1 MSYVRVLDG
10 VYAGK
15 PVSNVVLPLVKPFKL
30 GTKGGYITVD
40 GAYFKMDR
48 NIRIMLASPKSFAIA
63 TVNDYLAQKAPGSEL
78 APSAIALASAEDDV
92 AVVHEVET
100 DEEVIARIRERF
112 SMLDEMTEAV
122 VEGNI
127 RAMIVSGP
135 PGVGKSFGVEKIID
149 KSLLFDRIAK
159 PGARLRAE
167 VIKGA
172 VTPVALYSQLYK
184 YSDEDC
190 VLVFDDCDTVLL
202 DDVSLNLL
210 KGALDSGKRRKI
222 SWLAD
227 SSFLNKEGIPDSF
240 DFKGSIIFISNL
252 KFDKFK
258 GKLADHL
265 AALQSR
271 CHYLDLTLDT
281 MRDKIMRIKQI
292 HDDGGLFD
300 DLGLTEAQGNEVI
313 AFMDINKEKL
323 REVSLRMAIKIGQL
337 RKSFDAKWM
346 HMAKATCMK
355 A

>member
-1 MSYVRVLDG
+1 MSYVRVLAG
-10 VYAGK
+10 MYAGK
-15 PVSNVVLPLVKPFKL
+15 TVSNVVLPLVKPFKL

-48 NIRIMLASPKSFAIA
+48 NIRIMIESPKSFEIA
-63 TVNDYLAQKAPGSEL
+63 TVNDYLSQTAPGAEL
-78 APSAIALASAEDDV
+78 TPVALAEVSEAV
-92 AVVHEVET
+92 ALAAET

-135 PGVGKSFGVEKIID
+135 PGVGKSFGIERIID
-149 KSLLFDRIAK
+149 KACLLDHIT
-159 PGARLRAE
+159 GSRLRAE
-167 VIKGA
+167 VVKGA

-184 YSDEDC
+184 YSDENS
-190 VLVFDDCDTVLL
+190 VLVFDDCDSVLL

-227 SSFLNKEGIPDSF
+227 SSYLNKEGIPDSF
-240 DFKGSIIFISNL
+240 DFKGSVIFISNL

-258 GKLADHL
+258 GKLKDHL
-265 AALQSR
+265 DALQSR
-271 CHYLDLTLDT
+271 CHYLDLTMDS

-292 HDDGGLFD
+292 HQDGGLFD
-300 DLGLTEAQGNEVI
+300 DLELSTEQADEVI
-313 AFMDINKEKL
+313 AFMDLNKDKL

-346 HMAKATCMK
+346 HMARATCMK

>member
-1 MSYVRVLDG
+1 MNPSFVRF
-10 VYAGK
+10 
-15 PVSNVVLPLVKPFKL
+15 VSGTYRKQDVSGMTFQLVEGFK
-30 GTKGGYITVD
+30 TTAKGGHVTVKNGNVFPGFPD
-40 GAYFKMDR
+40 E
-48 NIRIMLASPKSFAIA
+48 IRIKCDGI
-63 TVNDYLAQKAPGSEL
+63 NDYAFVPEGEFKGTVV
-78 APSAIALASAEDDV
+78 ASVDDA
-92 AVVHEVET
+92 AVPHVGET
-100 DEEVIARIRERF
+100 DDEVIARIRERF
-112 SMLDEMTEAV
+112 GMLDEMSQAV
-122 VEGNI
+122 VEGQI

-135 PGVGKSFGVEKIID
+135 PGVGKSFGVERIVD
-149 KSLLFDRIAK
+149 KACLFDQIAGK
-159 PGARLRAE
+159 RLRAE

-184 YSDEDC
+184 YSDPEC
-190 VLVFDDCDTVLL
+190 VLVFDDCDSVLL

-227 SSFLNKEGIPDSF
+227 SSFLSKEGIPDSF

-252 KFDKFK
+252 KFDKFR

-292 HDDGGLFD
+292 HTDGGLFD
-300 DLGLTEAQGNEVI
+300 DLELDEQQANEVI
-313 AFMDINKEKL
+313 AFMDLNKENL

-346 HMAKATCMK
+346 HMARATCMK
-355 A
+355 G

>member
-1 MSYVRVLDG
+1 MNPSFVRFVSGSYRKQD
-10 VYAGK
+10 
-15 PVSNVVLPLVKPFKL
+15 VSGMTFQLVEGFK
-30 GTKGGYITVD
+30 TTAKGGHVTVKNGNVFPGFPDEIRVKCD
-40 GAYFKMDR
+40 GIK
-48 NIRIMLASPKSFAIA
+48 
-63 TVNDYLAQKAPGSEL
+63 DYTFV
-78 APSAIALASAEDDV
+78 AEGEYKGVVAVDDV
-92 AVVHEVET
+92 AVPHVGET
-100 DEEVIARIRERF
+100 DDEVIARIRERF
-112 SMLDEMTEAV
+112 GMLDEMSQAV
-122 VEGNI
+122 VEGQI

-135 PGVGKSFGVEKIID
+135 PGVGKSFGVERIID
-149 KSLLFDRIAK
+149 KACLFDHIAGRK
-159 PGARLRAE
+159 LRAE

-184 YSDEDC
+184 YSDPDS
-190 VLVFDDCDTVLL
+190 VLVFDDCDSVLL

-252 KFDKFK
+252 KFDKFR

-292 HDDGGLFD
+292 HSDGGLFD
-300 DLGLTEAQGNEVI
+300 DLELTDEQANEVI
-313 AFMDINKEKL
+313 AFMDLNQDKL

-346 HMAKATCMK
+346 HMARATCMK